1 MIWQSGDERKG
12 NAEKSQAAYLAAADS
27 GGGSEARIEDFG
39 QTLAEQVHGQHQA
52 GDRDAWE
59 RGDPP
64 RR

>member
-52 GDRDAWE
+52 DDRDA
-59 RGDPP
+59 
-64 RR
+64 